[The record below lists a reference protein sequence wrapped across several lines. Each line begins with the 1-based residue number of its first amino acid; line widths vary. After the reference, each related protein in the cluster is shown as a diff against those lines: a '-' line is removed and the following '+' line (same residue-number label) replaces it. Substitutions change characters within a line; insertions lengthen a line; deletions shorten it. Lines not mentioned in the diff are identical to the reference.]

1 MITPQVPEDKAPEAP
16 APGEKKPSMWRS
28 LLLFV
33 LAAWFLRSFV
43 VASFSIP
50 SGSMQPTMH
59 IGDYLFVSKWP
70 YGYSKASMTFGIPPF
85 PGRIFASAP
94 ETGDIVVFIG
104 PQGNDVV
111 KRVIGRPGDTIA
123 VADGVLSINGKPV
136 ERQQVE
142 DVAAT
147 VEPNTPCRRI
157 IMNRPFIDGS
167 VGEGQSCRYRAYRET
182 LPNGVSYVSYDQTDG
197 GDGDNFGPVTVPEGH
212 IFLMGDNRDD
222 SLDSR
227 FAAPRG
233 MGLVPIENIVGR
245 AEFIF
250 WSTDGSANWL
260 NPISWFTALRTERI
274 GTGFRS

>member
-1 MITPQVPEDKAPEAP
+1 
-16 APGEKKPSMWRS
+16 
-28 LLLFV
+28 
-33 LAAWFLRSFV
+33 
-43 VASFSIP
+43 
-50 SGSMQPTMH
+50 MQ

-94 ETGDIVVFIG
+94 ATGDIVVFVG

-111 KRVIGRPGDTIA
+111 KRVVGRPGDMIA
-123 VADGVLSINGKPV
+123 VANGVLSINGKPV
-136 ERQQVE
+136 ERQQVD
-142 DVAAT
+142 DVTAT

-157 IMNRPFIDGS
+157 TFNGPVIDGS
-167 VGEGQSCRYRAYRET
+167 VSEGQTCRYRAFRET
-182 LPNGVSYVSYDQTDG
+182 LPNGVSYISYDQIDG
-197 GDGDNFGPVTVPEGH
+197 GDGDNFGPVTVPDGH
-212 IFLMGDNRDD
+212 VFLMGDNRDD

-227 FAAPRG
+227 FAAPLG
-233 MGLVPIENIVGR
+233 MGLVPIDNIVGR

-274 GTGFRS
+274 GTSFRD